1 MTSIATWLGRLG
13 AMFLSGNSS
22 HLSGPRCL
30 KLKKM
35 VQTRQTSPG
44 EWLVFFGP
52 RSACEQFHLPGGNV
66 REILQPLGNDHAA
79 LSQSLDANDAD
90 GLWAHKLNE
99 FLDGFYVSLC

>member
-1 MTSIATWLGRLG
+1 
-13 AMFLSGNSS
+13 
-22 HLSGPRCL
+22 
-30 KLKKM
+30 M

-52 RSACEQFHLPGGNV
+52 RSASEQFHLPGGNV
-66 REILQPLGNDHAA
+66 REILQTLGRDHAA